1 MGKILKELNR
11 RNVIKATL
19 AYIVV
24 VWVILQFVAIVLPI
38 IEAPEWV
45 LKTLTF
51 LMLIGLPVWIFFS
64 WVYEITPS
72 GLKRTSEVKAN
83 ESITESTNK
92 RLNVVILVVLII
104 AIIVSFFNVPFPNN
118 KTDIV
123 VENSIAVLLFSDM
136 CEDDTQWFCDGVT
149 EDIRTNLSR
158 IDNLKVISRKSVTQ
172 YKDSDMTIPEIAKE
186 LEASY
191 IVEGSVRKQDNKV
204 RITAQLFNAKDEQLW
219 SGNYDEKIDDVLKI
233 QGDISKKIVEQLKI
247 VITPE
252 EKKVMATLPTES
264 IEAYQYF
271 LKGRSFADNR
281 SKDGINTSIELYK
294 KAIDMDSNYAEAYA
308 EIANSYKLL
317 GYYNYLSQEETTKTA
332 MEFIEKALEINPNTV
347 RAYTTLANIY
357 VDEKK
362 WDKAKESFEKAI
374 SLNPNDATAHHHF
387 ALYYKM
393 KQIPEKQNYLKQ
405 ISIAYQLD
413 PFSISINEAKILALL
428 DNDKPH
434 EAEELYYKN
443 ISRISK
449 WQKVFLKGRINSY
462 LEKDWTEAIFVFQK
476 AIEDDPNNPYLHLIL
491 GHYYNGIL
499 NDDIN
504 YLKHSEIAFKLDST
518 SSYYAKW
525 YFDSLLDNH
534 EYKKVFK
541 MINDDELKSIF
552 GKDGKDRVSYQ
563 YYLAIENYEKA
574 MECLQIFFKENNKN
588 DIFYKAEI
596 FALKGDKN
604 SANNILNKYEM
615 DYNNKAKIFAILN
628 EKDSMYYYLSKLT
641 KINQII
647 TLNGMDE
654 VFGKY
659 SNEPEYKRYLK
670 NHYLPITSE

>member
-1 MGKILKELNR
+1 M
-11 RNVIKATL
+11 IKT
-19 AYIVV
+19 YRPTSPGIR
-24 VWVILQFVAIVLPI
+24 QR
-38 IEAPEWV
+38 
-45 LKTLTF
+45 KTLVKGVEAVKPLKKLTK
-51 LMLIGLPVWIFFS
+51 GKKG
-64 WVYEITPS
+64 PS
-72 GLKRTSEVKAN
+72 G
-83 ESITESTNK
+83 
-92 RLNVVILVVLII
+92 
-104 AIIVSFFNVPFPNN
+104 
-118 KTDIV
+118 
-123 VENSIAVLLFSDM
+123 
-136 CEDDTQWFCDGVT
+136 
-149 EDIRTNLSR
+149 
-158 IDNLKVISRKSVTQ
+158 
-172 YKDSDMTIPEIAKE
+172 
-186 LEASY
+186 
-191 IVEGSVRKQDNKV
+191 
-204 RITAQLFNAKDEQLW
+204 
-219 SGNYDEKIDDVLKI
+219 
-233 QGDISKKIVEQLKI
+233 
-247 VITPE
+247 
-252 EKKVMATLPTES
+252 
-264 IEAYQYF
+264 
-271 LKGRSFADNR
+271 RS
-281 SKDGINTSIELYK
+281 
-294 KAIDMDSNYAEAYA
+294 
-308 EIANSYKLL
+308 
-317 GYYNYLSQEETTKTA
+317 
-332 MEFIEKALEINPNTV
+332 
-347 RAYTTLANIY
+347 
-357 VDEKK
+357 
-362 WDKAKESFEKAI
+362 
-374 SLNPNDATAHHHF
+374 
-387 ALYYKM
+387 
-393 KQIPEKQNYLKQ
+393 
-405 ISIAYQLD
+405 
-413 PFSISINEAKILALL
+413 
-428 DNDKPH
+428 
-434 EAEELYYKN
+434 
-443 ISRISK
+443 
-449 WQKVFLKGRINSY
+449 KGRITVRHRQRGAKKLHRLVDFKRDKKNIDAKVAS
-462 LEKDWTEAIFVFQK
+462 
-476 AIEDDPNNPYLHLIL
+476 IEDDPNNPYLHLIL